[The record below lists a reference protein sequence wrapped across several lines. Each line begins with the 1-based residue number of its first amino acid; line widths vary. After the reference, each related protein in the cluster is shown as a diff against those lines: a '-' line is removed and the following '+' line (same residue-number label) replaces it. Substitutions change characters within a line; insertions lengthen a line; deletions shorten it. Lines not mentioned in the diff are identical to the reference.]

1 MAWETLSHGLADLVT
16 WPGRPCHMAWE
27 TLSHEECPAWPGR
40 PCHMQWCDIIIS
52 RHTRGRA
59 RQRILKAVHGLGIR
73 TLARHHLHSSFSVHS
88 EVITIKLILMVRNCH
103 HPLSLPSP
111 PLPPSPP
118 CVCPLSTWCHCI
130 RQDLPGL
137 PSPLCTLQVIISWS
151 QWRPWNEAIPCRHH
165 TQGCPCPGQGS
176 LPQFWLLQLTEG
188 VWWPEGGCYISC
200 FHPCMPTVWSNW
212 Q

>member
-1 MAWETLSHGLADLVT
+1 MGGGGHIYAWLMCVALFSGLCLQCSSQCANVEEECPAWPGKPCHMQWSVLHGLADLVT

-27 TLSHEECPAWPGR
+27 TLSREECPAWPGR

-73 TLARHHLHSSFSVHS
+73 TSARHHLHSSFSVHS

-118 CVCPLSTWCHCI
+118 CVYPLST
-130 RQDLPGL
+130 
-137 PSPLCTLQVIISWS
+137 
-151 QWRPWNEAIPCRHH
+151 
-165 TQGCPCPGQGS
+165 
-176 LPQFWLLQLTEG
+176 
-188 VWWPEGGCYISC
+188 
-200 FHPCMPTVWSNW
+200 
-212 Q
+212 